1 MADKPLTPTS
11 QPPDDMHWG
20 FTYLREDLLD
30 VRQDIRRL
38 DDRIVR
44 LDDRIERSEARL
56 AGQIR
61 WVLGI
66 VVIMWVSMVGMITPL
81 LLKL

>member
-1 MADKPLTPTS
+1 MADRQSTS
-11 QPPDDMHWG
+11 PSPDDMHWG